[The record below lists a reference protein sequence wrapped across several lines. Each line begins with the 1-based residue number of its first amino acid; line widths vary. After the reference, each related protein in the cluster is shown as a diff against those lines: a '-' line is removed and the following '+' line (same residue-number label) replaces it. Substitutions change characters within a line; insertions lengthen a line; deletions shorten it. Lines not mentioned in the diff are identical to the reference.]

1 MRYHFGRGGIIS
13 ISLKPETMKA
23 LAFGHIFC
31 RTLHGTYGMSD
42 MIDGNSQQFQTTHKE
57 ASAHIKTGA
66 QDREGIRTKVQMVF
80 PPGQFC

>member
-23 LAFGHIFC
+23 LALGLIFLL
-31 RTLHGTYGMSD
+31 LHGTYGLSD
-42 MIDGNSQQFQTTHKE
+42 MIDGNSQQSQTSHTE
-57 ASAHIKTGA
+57 GNAHMKTGA

-80 PPGQFC
+80 LPGQIC